1 MKLLSKKFNMEKT
14 VGTIL
19 LESVLSAIII
29 SLLIYL
35 YFNTISNTIQKIIN
49 NPNVPI
55 FKFVLSLF
63 PVILIVVLA
72 VKFAEVNI
80 FQKKKNT
87 KN

>member
-1 MKLLSKKFNMEKT
+1 MKFLNKKFTIEKT

-19 LESVLSAIII
+19 LESFLSAIII

-35 YFNTISNTIQKIIN
+35 SFNTISNTIQKIIN
-49 NPNVPI
+49 NPNVSI
-55 FKFVLSLF
+55 FKIILFLF
-63 PVILIVVLA
+63 PVILIIVLA

-80 FQKKKNT
+80 FQKNKNT